1 MGSNLKKKIYRIDDF
16 SSNNIEDSNYKCLL
30 IETDKDLGDLLDLM
44 IAIKLRFNELID
56 YKLLNGIDRLE
67 VILEVLEK
75 FFKVKNVKEKY
86 KYVLQ
91 GNASEY
97 KGEYINNYIFKYE
110 VDNIEVIQI
119 DLHNSFKCNC
129 LNRYKEIIEIYLKN
143 EDIDNLILS
152 FKEKLNKEM
161 GNSSGTFANKTKVS
175 TGDIFISDKDKIENS
190 AIENFDKA
198 LLELLRSSRKENL
211 NVILNICK
219 KAEKHYYDIFI
230 TSEK

>member
-16 SSNNIEDSNYKCLL
+16 SSNNIEDSNDKCLL

-44 IAIKLRFNELID
+44 IAINLRFNELID

-67 VILEVLEK
+67 FILEVLEK

-129 LNRYKEIIEIYLKN
+129 INRYKEIIEIYLKN

-152 FKEKLNKEM
+152 FKEKLNKERL
-161 GNSSGTFANKTKVS
+161 NSSGTFVNKTKVS

-198 LLELLRSSRKENL
+198 LVELLSSSRKENL
-211 NVILNICK
+211 NVTFNICK
-219 KAEKHYYDIFI
+219 NAEKHYYEIFI

>member
-1 MGSNLKKKIYRIDDF
+1 MCSNLKKKIYRIDDF

-30 IETDKDLGDLLDLM
+30 IETDKELGDLLDLM

-56 YKLLNGIDRLE
+56 YKLLNGINSLE
-67 VILEVLEK
+67 FVLEVLEK

-152 FKEKLNKEM
+152 FKEKLNKER
-161 GNSSGTFANKTKVS
+161 GNSSGTFVNKTKVS

-198 LLELLRSSRKENL
+198 LAELLRSSRKENL

-219 KAEKHYYDIFI
+219 KAERHYYDIFI

>member
-44 IAIKLRFNELID
+44 VAIKLRFYELID

-67 VILEVLEK
+67 FILEVLEK

-152 FKEKLNKEM
+152 FEEKLNKEG
-161 GNSSGTFANKTKVS
+161 GNSSGIFANKTKVS

-190 AIENFDKA
+190 AIEN
-198 LLELLRSSRKENL
+198 
-211 NVILNICK
+211 
-219 KAEKHYYDIFI
+219 YYDIFI

>member
-30 IETDKDLGDLLDLM
+30 IETDKNLGDLLDLM

-152 FKEKLNKEM
+152 FKENLNKER
-161 GNSSGTFANKTKVS
+161 GNSSGTFVNKTKVS

-198 LLELLRSSRKENL
+198 LVELLRSSRKENL

>member
-44 IAIKLRFNELID
+44 IAIKLRFYELID
-56 YKLLNGIDRLE
+56 YKLLNDIDRLE
-67 VILEVLEK
+67 FILEVLEK

-86 KYVLQ
+86 KYVLH

-129 LNRYKEIIEIYLKN
+129 INRYKEIIEIYLKN

-161 GNSSGTFANKTKVS
+161 LNSSGTFVNKTKVS
-175 TGDIFISDKDKIENS
+175 MGNT
-190 AIENFDKA
+190 
-198 LLELLRSSRKENL
+198 LRRRKNG
-211 NVILNICK
+211 
-219 KAEKHYYDIFI
+219 
-230 TSEK
+230 